1 MNDRIEMRKALRRI
15 ASSLSGRRSME
26 ARDVLRRQ
34 RALEEAQGDEWAISL
49 HEFVYIMKR
58 AEISGFD
65 AGVMTRLEWLSRQ
78 TFPHSP
84 ELLPFADLWK
94 ATFNYDTD
102 VPAEDYRRTWDT
114 TITTRSILNVL
125 DETGIPLGF
134 DGIRLP
140 LDCQLEEVS
149 HWVIGTVVLPETR
162 QRNHYCA
169 DSAECA
175 PGQSLTR
182 FLKTMGITLPMM
194 PPMLWERLKYPRQGL
209 WLASFGDEGEDQQFE
224 IDPTERDHFELRV
237 APDLAGLAGA
247 LTVDVSFGLGPTRC
261 NWTFAVSRDFFE
273 DQTFL
278 ARWHQMMEHLQV
290 VMDASARLA
299 PLTASDAVGERRI
312 LWQHLDSGHEGEPI
326 DILELTD
333 PATGEKSFPDPY
345 SPQEAIAQFLAAC
358 EKIDGDNFDSG
369 DGGHGALSRADKNA
383 FLARWQ
389 DRPEIQAWTN
399 EQILKAISAGM

>member
-15 ASSLSGRRSME
+15 ASSLSGRRSGE

-102 VPAEDYRRTWDT
+102 LPAEDYHRTWKA

-134 DGIRLP
+134 DGLRLP

-162 QRNHYCA
+162 QSNHYCT

-209 WLASFGDEGEDQQFE
+209 WQASIGDENDDSRYE
-224 IDPTERDHFELRV
+224 IDPTERDHFKLRV
-237 APDLAGLAGA
+237 APDLAGPAGA
-247 LTVDVSFGLGPTRC
+247 LDINVSFGLGPTRC
-261 NWTFAVSRDFFE
+261 SWRFTTTSDYLDDPSFID
-273 DQTFL
+273 
-278 ARWHQMMEHLQV
+278 RWHQMMEHLQI

-312 LWQHLDSGHEGEPI
+312 LWQHLDTLGHEGEPV

-358 EKIDGDNFDSG
+358 EKIDGGSVG
-369 DGGHGALSRADKNA
+369 GGHGALSRADKDA

-389 DRPEIQAWTN
+389 DRPEIQAWTD
-399 EQILKAISAGM
+399 EQIMKAISAGM